1 MKPAF
6 AYLRTSSNTN
16 VGTDKDSDKRQRQ
29 AIHQYAKRSGYS
41 VVREFYDAGVSG
53 ADPVGD
59 RPGFR
64 EMLKELNG
72 TSVIL
77 VENATRFA
85 RDLMVQEVGYQH
97 LKAMGVELIACDK
110 PESFL
115 DDSPTGEMIRQL
127 MGVMAQ
133 FQKATTV
140 LQLRQARDR
149 KRATG
154 VKVEGRKSYAES
166 NPALVKLARKL
177 RGRKNPKSLGHIA
190 RLLEEAGHTTAKG
203 NRYSASA
210 VSSMLNQRVR
220 RA

>member
-1 MKPAF
+1 
-6 AYLRTSSNTN
+6 
-16 VGTDKDSDKRQRQ
+16 
-29 AIHQYAKRSGYS
+29 
-41 VVREFYDAGVSG
+41 
-53 ADPVGD
+53 
-59 RPGFR
+59 
-64 EMLKELNG
+64 
-72 TSVIL
+72 
-77 VENATRFA
+77 
-85 RDLMVQEVGYQH
+85 
-97 LKAMGVELIACDK
+97 MGVELIACDK

-166 NPALVKLARKL
+166 NPEVVRLARKL
-177 RGRKNPKSLGHIA
+177 RGRKHPRSLRAIA
-190 RLLEEAGHTTAKG
+190 SLLEEAGHTTAKG

-210 VSSMLNQRVR
+210 IQAMLNQRLVR
-220 RA
+220 Q

>member
-6 AYLRTSSNTN
+6 AYLRTSSNAN

-29 AIHQYAKRSGYS
+29 AIRQYAKRAGYT

-64 EMLKELNG
+64 EMMKELNG

-97 LKAMGVELIACDK
+97 LKAMGVDLVACDK

-133 FQKATTV
+133 FQKSTVV

-166 NPALVKLARKL
+166 NPDLVRLARKL
-177 RGRKNPKSLGHIA
+177 RGRKNPKSLRA
-190 RLLEEAGHTTAKG
+190 VAKLLEEAGHTTSKG
-203 NRYSASA
+203 TRYTAAA
-210 VSSMLNQRVR
+210 VSDMLKQRVSR
-220 RA
+220 V